1 MEFGFNLAWL
11 ILSLAL
17 SVAWA
22 WSASRSTAG
31 HAHRVSFLAL
41 VILIALLFPVVSI
54 SDDLHEDQAK
64 ITSEEPRY
72 KDDLQHRLDSARLHT
87 DHITLPL
94 DLTLISAVPVF
105 RASRLEE
112 WRGPNPALMLSSA
125 GFPPALHDLPPPV
138 QA

>member
-1 MEFGFNLAWL
+1 VEFGFNLAWL
-11 ILSLAL
+11 ILSLTL
-17 SVAWA
+17 SAGWA
-22 WSASRSTAG
+22 WSASRSTTR

-72 KDDLQHRLDSARLHT
+72 KDDLQQRMECARLHI
-87 DHITLPL
+87 DHITLALQLPL
-94 DLTLISAVPVF
+94 TTTVPTF
-105 RASRLEE
+105 HILHLEE
-112 WRGPNPALMLSSA
+112 SRGANPALMLSRT
-125 GFPPALHDLPPPV
+125 GFPPTLHDLPPPV

>member
-11 ILSLAL
+11 VLSIAL
-17 SVAWA
+17 SVGWAWA
-22 WSASRSTAG
+22 ASSGRCG
-31 HAHRVSFLAL
+31 RAHQASFLAL

-72 KDDLQHRLDSARLHT
+72 KDDLQQRLECARIPIDPFPYLAVT
-87 DHITLPL
+87 PLVVTLPVEKVL
-94 DLTLISAVPVF
+94 HF
-105 RASRLEE
+105 EE
-112 WRGPNPALMLSSA
+112 VRGPVAALILFRG

>member
-22 WSASRSTAG
+22 WSASRSTTR

-54 SDDLHEDQAK
+54 SDDLHEDQAN
-64 ITSEEPRY
+64 ITSEEPRN
-72 KDDLQHRLDSARLHT
+72 KDDLQHRLDHARLHV
-87 DHITLPL
+87 DQLALPL
-94 DLTLISAVPVF
+94 DLTLTTAVPTYHVL
-105 RASRLEE
+105 RLEE
-112 WRGPNPALMLSSA
+112 SRGPNPALMLLSA

>member
-1 MEFGFNLAWL
+1 VEFGFNLAWL

-17 SVAWA
+17 SVGWA
-22 WSASRSTAG
+22 WSASRSTAL

-41 VILIALLFPVVSI
+41 VVLIALLFPVVSI

-72 KDDLQHRLDSARLHT
+72 KDDLQHHLENARLHVA
-87 DHITLPL
+87 HVILPL
-94 DLTLISAVPVF
+94 DLTLTTVVPTYHVL
-105 RASRLEE
+105 RLEE
-112 WRGPNPALMLSSA
+112 SRGPNPALMLSSA